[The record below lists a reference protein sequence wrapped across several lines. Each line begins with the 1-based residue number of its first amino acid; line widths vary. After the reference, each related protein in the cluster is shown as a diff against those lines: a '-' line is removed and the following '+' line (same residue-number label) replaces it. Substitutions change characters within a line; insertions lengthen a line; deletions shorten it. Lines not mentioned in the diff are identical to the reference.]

1 MHMWHVLF
9 PELDSEIDSPEAMDK
24 ALLWTWWTGSILT
37 FVLIFAWPLLTLP
50 AGIFSKGY
58 W

>member
-1 MHMWHVLF
+1 MWHVLF
-9 PELDSEIDSPEAMDK
+9 PQCDSEIDSPEAMDK

-50 AGIFSKGY
+50 AGVFSKGY